1 MVEFIT
7 WIFSLKLD
15 AVVGPWI
22 KDNLIVLG
30 FILGLPFL
38 IYQWWWKNMQRIKQL
53 KTKPLQAMEQ
63 IDLTS
68 IDQYLNTDEGK
79 SVIWTFINNNQHK
92 LSEVEHDKNYSVT
105 NDDLDDGLRDR

>member
-38 IYQWWWKNMQRIKQL
+38 IYQWWWKNMQQIKQL
-53 KTKPLQAMEQ
+53 KTGKPLQTMNHT
-63 IDLTS
+63 DLTP
-68 IDQYLNTDEGK
+68 IDQYLNSDEGK
-79 SVIWTFINNNQHK
+79 RVIWTLINNNQ
-92 LSEVEHDKNYSVT
+92 LSGVQHDKNYIDSL
-105 NDDLDDGLRDR
+105 NDLDDRLHDR

>member
-1 MVEFIT
+1 MVEFMT

-38 IYQWWWKNMQRIKQL
+38 IYQWWWKNIQQIKQL
-53 KTKPLQAMEQ
+53 KTGKPLQAMNL
-63 IDLTS
+63 IDATKFNE
-68 IDQYLNTDEGK
+68 YLNTRQGEET
-79 SVIWTFINNNQHK
+79 IIRYINNKN
-92 LSEVEHDKNYSVT
+92 SEVEHDKNYIDSLHDP
-105 NDDLDDGLRDR
+105 DDELRDR